1 MLQTTAAEVAAAEER
16 AKAALAEAAAAAA
29 KAFPKGT
36 KVTATWAHADFPK
49 GAVGTVQGPAPDP
62 GSVEVKFPKGTH
74 HLAASDLR
82 RA

>member
-1 MLQTTAAEVAAAEER
+1 MQTTDAEVAAAEQR

-36 KVTATWAHADFPK
+36 KVTRTVVTANVPE
-49 GAVGTVQGPAPDP
+49 GAVGTVLGPRHGKP
-62 GSVEVKFPKGTH
+62 GNLRVKFPKVIFNVSATN
-74 HLAASDLR
+74 LR